1 MKMATQTTIIQVCKV
16 LISAAIRVTGGCRFN
31 WWGSGRPVISCA
43 AKAVVLH
50 ARPARLA
57 SPNNKACSRFTYV
70 MFSPTTKKIK
80 IFLYIQR
87 ANNTVRHI
95 SLPSH
100 KHQPDKPL
108 GGTSTTGEQSTPM
121 NDVLLLR
128 LSTGLASGMLVFIAC
143 LLSRQN

>member
-1 MKMATQTTIIQVCKV
+1 
-16 LISAAIRVTGGCRFN
+16 
-31 WWGSGRPVISCA
+31 
-43 AKAVVLH
+43 
-50 ARPARLA
+50 
-57 SPNNKACSRFTYV
+57 

-80 IFLYIQR
+80 IFLYSQR
-87 ANNTVRHI
+87 ANNTVRRI
-95 SLPSH
+95 SLPSR
-100 KHQPDKPL
+100 KRQPDKPV